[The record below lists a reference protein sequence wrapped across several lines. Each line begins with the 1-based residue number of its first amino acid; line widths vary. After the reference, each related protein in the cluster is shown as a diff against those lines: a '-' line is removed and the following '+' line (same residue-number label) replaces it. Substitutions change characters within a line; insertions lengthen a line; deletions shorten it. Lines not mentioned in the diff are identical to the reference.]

1 MESYSHL
8 SLIDCYDYLCT
19 CGARNPEKIISAVKA
34 AREQD
39 LLSRKT
45 VKWRKPEKYGVRMT
59 TLGYRR
65 YESVRFYVPHRDI
78 SSSMVSLSLDG
89 EGRKFYV
96 FQLTW
101 NLVCNKFLLNP
112 VNQGIL
118 QVQYWTDI
126 WSCYSHYF
134 FIRLSGLAGLFSF
147 MLREAGGQR
156 RPQEKQLWFHILS
169 DNNAIAII
177 LSNVLWQ
184 LR

>member
-1 MESYSHL
+1 M
-8 SLIDCYDYLCT
+8 
-19 CGARNPEKIISAVKA
+19 KA

-45 VKWRKPEKYGVRMT
+45 EKWSKPEKYGVRMT

-101 NLVCNKFLLNP
+101 NLVCNNLLLNP
-112 VNQGIL
+112 VIQGIL

-126 WSCYSHYF
+126 
-134 FIRLSGLAGLFSF
+134 
-147 MLREAGGQR
+147 
-156 RPQEKQLWFHILS
+156 
-169 DNNAIAII
+169 
-177 LSNVLWQ
+177 
-184 LR
+184 